1 MTTHLGDVNSLD
13 ALAGLLA
20 PTFPGRDDAPL
31 SRALLAELAQGA
43 PVDVAELARRAGRD
57 ERHVREALARWPNV
71 QHDDDRDRVIAFG
84 GLSIVPTPH
93 RFALDGRTLY
103 TWCAWDTLFL
113 PALLGHEAHVQST
126 CPVTGTDIALTVAP
140 DGVRESQP
148 DDLWVSFPPPDQT
161 STADITGSFCCHV
174 HFLADEAA
182 AATWLAD
189 HGDGL
194 TLSLSDAFEL
204 GRLATQ
210 AFDTSGAEEV
220 G

>member
-1 MTTHLGDVNSLD
+1 MTMHLGDANSLD

-31 SRALLAELAQGA
+31 ARALLAELAQGA
-43 PVDVAELARRAGRD
+43 PVDVARLARRAGRD

-71 QHDDDRDRVIAFG
+71 QHDDGRDRVIAFG
-84 GLSIVPTPH
+84 GLSIVPAPH
-93 RFALDGRTLY
+93 RFAVDGRTLY

-113 PALLGHEAHVQST
+113 PALLGREARVHST

-148 DDLWVSFPPPDQT
+148 DDLWVSFPPPEQT

-174 HFLADEAA
+174 HFLAGAPA
-182 AATWLAD
+182 RQRWLA
-189 HGDGL
+189 HNDGAL
-194 TLSLSDAFEL
+194 ALRLSEAFEL
-204 GRLATQ
+204 GRLATLGLT
-210 AFDTSGAEEV
+210 ATDGRRD
-220 G
+220 